1 MKGPFCED
9 HNKQNK
15 HHGNKATLG
24 YSNDFFLNTSFR
36 NIRGKGSGRLAL
48 NQKFQNFL
56 RLEVERVVNGA
67 KILLENIITPKI
79 IKISKL
85 KKYREEVQTEQKCP
99 VSTLIL
105 VKFVHSLRG

>member
-1 MKGPFCED
+1 MI
-9 HNKQNK
+9 
-15 HHGNKATLG
+15 
-24 YSNDFFLNTSFR
+24 FFLNTSFR
-36 NIRGKGSGRLAL
+36 NIRGKGSGRFAL

-105 VKFVHSLRG
+105 VKFVHSLRGWMSSFRKRSVKGKTELQFKV